1 MAGAAAFQ
9 AGFFRPQGEP
19 RSRARL
25 GFGCRSD
32 PRLGQDL
39 QPGPA
44 PPARKGRRAARSS
57 HRTEALVQNEPE
69 VAPKSPLGGN
79 YLLWSWDQSMVS
91 GNPHYRSKRL
101 NSNKN
106 FTRLRP
112 IERPERHTSG

>member
-69 VAPKSPLGGN
+69 VAPRRELPTLVLGPKYGFGKPA
-79 YLLWSWDQSMVS
+79 LPVQA
-91 GNPHYRSKRL
+91 
-101 NSNKN
+101 
-106 FTRLRP
+106 T
-112 IERPERHTSG
+112 E